1 MPYRRTSIN
10 FRVYQMS
17 HVKLMMFN
25 KAKCKVLNLGQSY
38 PRCVHKETPVLSS
51 TLGEKLFE
59 SSPAE
64 KDLRVLIDEKLNMSQ
79 QCVLASWKGNNILAA
94 SKEVW
99 PAG

>member
-1 MPYRRTSIN
+1 
-10 FRVYQMS
+10 
-17 HVKLMMFN
+17 MFN

-79 QCVLASWKGNNILAA
+79 QCACLQPRKSTVSRVPSEEG
-94 SKEVW
+94 W
-99 PAG
+99 PEG

>member
-1 MPYRRTSIN
+1 ML
-10 FRVYQMS
+10 
-17 HVKLMMFN
+17 HLGWE
-25 KAKCKVLNLGQSY
+25 NLRY
-38 PRCVHKETPVLSS
+38 VCR
-51 TLGEKLFE
+51 LGEELLG

>member
-1 MPYRRTSIN
+1 MN
-10 FRVYQMS
+10 
-17 HVKLMMFN
+17 LMRFDV
-25 KAKCKVLNLGQSY
+25 AKCRVLHLGWSNPGY
-38 PRCVHKETPVLSS
+38 VCR
-51 TLGEKLFE
+51 LGEELLG